1 MEWHAISPHSSLH
14 SISMSSF
21 TQSLAAKAAA
31 LRAHLDPRL
40 ITRLLTSQSTAA
52 SNHIEDIS
60 KEVSDFTQFR
70 QEDPYVPK
78 LWFIP
83 DDLQFPPR
91 VQKGPAHSKR
101 KPESHIPKARNI
113 FILFRSLFVGRK
125 VLPAEIAFCQNNRQV
140 SRIASHVWRALPEG
154 DQARF
159 RQFDEEEKRAH
170 QIQHPGYKW
179 TSRKVI
185 KTGLSTRNSPSDE
198 AKMDP
203 EQLACKRIAE
213 LILKNLQGEKLATRI
228 REVLNTTLSATWL
241 DVATLSPNSFTTA
254 HKNGPAIV
262 TPRPASGALVRQTKK
277 AVKNSRLPS
286 KARSSSSK
294 KSKSSLDSTYARFT
308 NPRRRTT
315 ICYPEEASNDEL
327 ISDNETEHQT
337 SQVC

>member
-1 MEWHAISPHSSLH
+1 MEWHSISPHSSLH
-14 SISMSSF
+14 FLTMSRF

-31 LRAHLDPRL
+31 LRAHLDLRL
-40 ITRLLTSQSTAA
+40 ITRVLTFQSTAA
-52 SNHIEDIS
+52 SNHVEDIS
-60 KEVSDFTQFR
+60 KEVSDFTQSR
-70 QEDPYVPK
+70 QEDAYVPK

-91 VQKGPAHSKR
+91 VQKGPAHAKR

-125 VLPAEIAFCQNNRQV
+125 VLPAQVAFCQNNRQV
-140 SRIASHVWRALPEG
+140 SRIASHVWRALPEA

-179 TSRKVI
+179 TTRKVI
-185 KTGLSTRNSPSDE
+185 KTEFSTRNSPSDE
-198 AKMDP
+198 TKMDP
-203 EQLACKRIAE
+203 EQVACKRIAE
-213 LILKNLQGEKLATRI
+213 LVLKNLQGEELAARI
-228 REVLNTTLSATWL
+228 QEVLNTTLRASWL
-241 DVATLSPNSFTTA
+241 DMATLSPNSSKIA
-254 HKNGPAIV
+254 RKNGTAVV
-262 TPRPASGALVRQTKK
+262 TPKPASRTLVRQTKK

-308 NPRRRTT
+308 NPRRQTT
-315 ICYPEEASNDEL
+315 ICYTEEASNNGF
-327 ISDNETEHQT
+327 ISDNEAEHQN
-337 SQVC
+337 S